1 MSKLVL
7 GLMLSAAPFFTLQ
20 TVSAA
25 KTAPKEQPARL
36 DKVEAPQT
44 GAPLDKDAQQKL
56 KDHLRMRDHILKSV
70 KYPATKDS
78 LVRAF
83 KGLHDIKPGDRK
95 WFEETLPSK
104 TYETPDD
111 VMKALGWE
119 VAPAGKTTAA
129 RTGK

>member
-36 DKVEAPQT
+36 DKAEAPQT